1 MTKMPRI
8 ILIPHWVLEIM
19 NRNQLG
25 RADCLDYQKIKDI
38 MSVNDQLVFCAVQNE
53 TMKVMG
59 VEFLAP
65 SLAWLWSDGVPN
77 DQSTLKQYLRNE
89 FDRMSRD
96 VSIKQQVSDRLF
108 TTLPNPTENSEKN
121 SFITYDITPNVVG
134 VVLKPGYFTEPNNYK
149 LQLEVIR
156 SVLKILYMYETYHE
170 VAKHSVYKRYLELL
184 SMTK

>member
-1 MTKMPRI
+1 MTKMPQI
-8 ILIPHWVLEIM
+8 IMIPHWVLEIM

-25 RADCLDYQKIKDI
+25 KADCLDYQKIKDI
-38 MSVNDQLVFCAVQNE
+38 MSVNDQLVFCATQNE
-53 TMKVMG
+53 NMRVMG
-59 VEFLAP
+59 VDYVSP
-65 SLAWLWSDGVPN
+65 SLAWLWSAGVPN
-77 DQSTLKQYLRNE
+77 DQATLKQYLRND

-96 VSIKQQVSDRLF
+96 DSIKQQVIDRLF
-108 TTLPNPTENSEKN
+108 TPLATSTENSEKN
-121 SFITYDITPNVVG
+121 SFITYDITPSVVG

-170 VAKHSVYKRYLELL
+170 VAKHSVFKRYLELL